1 MALMLG
7 IFSVS
12 LGVLL
17 ALSFALLVLY
27 FYLKDITQKKHAI
40 LRNFPLIGRLRY
52 FFEQLGEYFRQYFFL
67 GDRDERPFDRS
78 TRGWVYRMAKNEGG
92 VLGFGTSIMLMPAL
106 VMVFGPREAVPIMAI
121 ASIMANASRVA
132 AWWREVD
139 WRVTAAYSTTGIP
152 AAALGAKT
160 LLTLSPGVV
169 EMALGVFFIGM
180 IPVRRWMARQHWTLT
195 LWYMAG
201 VGAVIGYIT
210 GIVVS
215 TGPINAPFFL
225 AYGLVKGAYL
235 GTEAMGSLAVYLAKA
250 LTFRTLGALPLEIIT
265 KGLIIGSSLV
275 GGAFI
280 AKRLVIRLDGDRF
293 KLMMDGLLL
302 VSGLTMLGAA
312 IRA

>member
-1 MALMLG
+1 MD
-7 IFSVS
+7 
-12 LGVLL
+12 
-17 ALSFALLVLY
+17 FALVL
-27 FYLKDITQKKHAI
+27 I
-40 LRNFPLIGRLRY
+40 LGLIAG
-52 FFEQLGEYFRQYFFL
+52 
-67 GDRDERPFDRS
+67 
-78 TRGWVYRMAKNEGG
+78 TVGG
-92 VLGFGTSIMLMPAL
+92 IVGFGTSIMLMPAL
-106 VMVFGPREAVPIMAI
+106 VLVFGPREAVPIMAI

-139 WRVTAAYSTTGIP
+139 WRVTAAYSATGIP

-169 EMALGVFFIGM
+169 EMALGIFFIAM
-180 IPVRRWMARQHWTLT
+180 IPVRRWMARQHWMLT
-195 LWYMAG
+195 LWHMAG
-201 VGAVIGYIT
+201 VGAAIGYLT

-250 LTFRTLGALPLEIIT
+250 LTFRTFGALPLEIIT

-280 AKRLVIRLDGDRF
+280 ARRLVIRLDGARF
-293 KLMMDGLLL
+293 RLMMDGLLG
-302 VSGLTMLGAA
+302 VAGLTMLWAA
-312 IRA
+312 LRG

>member
-1 MALMLG
+1 MD
-7 IFSVS
+7 
-12 LGVLL
+12 
-17 ALSFALLVLY
+17 FALVL
-27 FYLKDITQKKHAI
+27 I
-40 LRNFPLIGRLRY
+40 LGLIAG
-52 FFEQLGEYFRQYFFL
+52 
-67 GDRDERPFDRS
+67 
-78 TRGWVYRMAKNEGG
+78 TVGG
-92 VLGFGTSIMLMPAL
+92 IVGFGTSIMLMPAL
-106 VMVFGPREAVPIMAI
+106 VLVFGPREAVPIMAI

-139 WRVTAAYSTTGIP
+139 WRVTAAYSATGIP

-160 LLTLSPGVV
+160 LLTLSPGMV
-169 EMALGVFFIGM
+169 EMALGIFFIGM

-195 LWYMAG
+195 LWHMAG

-235 GTEAMGSLAVYLAKA
+235 GTEAMGSLAVYVAKA
-250 LTFRTLGALPLEIIT
+250 LTFRTFGALPLEIIT

-280 AKRLVIRLDGDRF
+280 ARRLVIRLDGDRF

-302 VSGLTMLGAA
+302 VAGLTMLGAA